1 MNIFLPEQSSE
12 NFHSLAESPETDV
25 AGMDVMGVPIPVDG
39 IYMYTEYSPKETF
52 YFTRAAI
59 VTATVTGSIS
69 AISSAIIICII
80 LRSASKLKSPYHQIM
95 FFMSLWDIVA
105 STAIALS
112 TIPMPVDVMYP
123 FEGRSYGT
131 KQTCRVQGLLYA
143 FGTACG
149 FAGNIAL
156 YAYYLA
162 TIRFKVKDE
171 TMKNR
176 VLPVFFVLGTL
187 VSVMFVLPYVWN
199 DQINPGPYDSFC
211 TISAYPHCE
220 FAIDNV
226 SCVAGEQP
234 TSYFEKFFGKFV
246 GFSIGGGLIFLVV
259 TMIMI
264 IVTVYQ
270 VEKARIR
277 DLREGKGPDEKVSQT
292 RAREFKRTRSIG
304 IQSFCYFIAFILTWM
319 FGVIEI
325 IRGITVRHPDGRTS
339 YISALRLV
347 FQPLQGFFSALIFVS
362 HKVIICRRSQDMTL
376 KEALWTIFS
385 NTSSVPEI
393 FISQVIMVA
402 EDDFAE
408 TAREREIEMMLE
420 VQRLEENSSSKR
432 DDPSSLVEGGLS
444 LSKHMNLSSLQ
455 HSSEGGDGDSYGDGA
470 PLNISSSSLNR
481 NDLSGFDFSSL
492 FSSLRSGSR
501 QKEWSDNEEGIRMPT
516 SPSHQDMNSS

>member
-12 NFHSLAESPETDV
+12 NFHYLAESPETDV

-112 TIPMPVDVMYP
+112 TIPMPVNVMYP

-264 IVTVYQ
+264 IVTVYR

-277 DLREGKGPDEKVSQT
+277 DLREEKDEKSQA
-292 RAREFKRTRSIG
+292 RAREFKRTKSIG
-304 IQSFCYFIAFILTWM
+304 IQSFCYFMAFILTWM

-325 IRGITVRHPDGRTS
+325 IRGKTSGHPDGTTS

-402 EDDFAE
+402 HDDFAE

-432 DDPSSLVEGGLS
+432 DDPSSLVEDELS
-444 LSKHMNLSSLQ
+444 LSKDMNLSSRQ
-455 HSSEGGDGDSYGDGA
+455 HSSEGGDGDGDGDGVEA
-470 PLNISSSSLNR
+470 HSNISPSSLNR